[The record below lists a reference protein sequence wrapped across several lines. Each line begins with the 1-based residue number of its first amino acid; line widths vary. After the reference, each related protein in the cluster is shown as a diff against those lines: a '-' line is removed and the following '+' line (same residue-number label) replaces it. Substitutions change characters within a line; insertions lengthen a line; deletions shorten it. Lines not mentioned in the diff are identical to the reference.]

1 MPIPDNGLRGEIEAT
16 DISARLERAALRS
29 LHAAA
34 TPRIAARLGLRWQE
48 IGGGAASIAAALPP
62 SAIVVNRALGRDR
75 DGARQAAK
83 AYAAAGVARFF
94 LNGTDP
100 GLPGIGQVRGW
111 QKFARTLDGP
121 VPEPRRDLSL
131 RELGPDDGPPFAAI
145 VCAAF
150 DLGEGAE
157 PWLARLPGRP
167 GWRIFGAVIGGEIAG
182 VGGLFHEG
190 CGGWTDWG
198 ATRPAF
204 RSRGVQQALLA
215 HRVRLAR
222 DMGLGSLHTCT
233 GEAVPGD
240 PQHSYA
246 NILRAGFVE
255 TTLRPNWAPPGPAP
269 LANPSETG

>member
-1 MPIPDNGLRGEIEAT
+1 MSSLNNDLRNEAEV
-16 DISARLERAALRS
+16 DEQSARIERAALRS

-34 TPRIAARLGLRWQE
+34 TPELSANLGLRWSE
-48 IGGGAASIAAALPP
+48 IGGGVASVAAALPP
-62 SAIVVNRALGRDR
+62 TAIVVNRALGLDR

-83 AYAAAGVARFF
+83 VYAAEGVARFF

-100 GLPGIGQVRGW
+100 GLAGIGQVRGW
-111 QKFARTLDGP
+111 QKFARSLDGP
-121 VPEPRRDLSL
+121 MPVARASLPL
-131 RELGPDDGPPFAAI
+131 RELGPDDGPAFAAI

-150 DLGEGAE
+150 DLGQSAE
-157 PWLARLPGRP
+157 PWLALLPGQP
-167 GWRIFGAVIGGEIAG
+167 GWRIFGAVIDGEIAG

-190 CGGWTDWG
+190 GAGWTDWG

-204 RSRGVQQALLA
+204 RGRGVQQTLLA
-215 HRVRLAR
+215 HRVRMAR
-222 DMGLGSLHTCT
+222 DMGLGTLHTCT

-255 TTLRPNWAPPGPAP
+255 TTLRPNWAPPRA
-269 LANPSETG
+269 